1 MGRLYQLCFQPVD
14 VALVKSKGKI
24 AKNTGRCT
32 KILLQ
37 WKFQIDLANL
47 TLKQNISEN
56 DPIIRFSI
64 FFYNPNSAG
73 DVV

>member
-37 WKFQIDLANL
+37 WKFQIGVKKLS
-47 TLKQNISEN
+47 LKQNISEN
-56 DPIIRFSI
+56 DLTIGFWT
-64 FFYNPNSAG
+64 F
-73 DVV
+73 

>member
-37 WKFQIDLANL
+37 WKFQIDFTNL

-56 DPIIRFSI
+56 GSTIRFWT
-64 FFYNPNSAG
+64 F
-73 DVV
+73 

>member
-37 WKFQIDLANL
+37 WKFQIDFTNL
-47 TLKQNISEN
+47 TLNQTISEN
-56 DPIIRFSI
+56 GLTIRFWT
-64 FFYNPNSAG
+64 F
-73 DVV
+73 

>member
-37 WKFQIDLANL
+37 CKFQIDFTTL
-47 TLKQNISEN
+47 TLNQNISEN
-56 DPIIRFSI
+56 DSTIRFWT
-64 FFYNPNSAG
+64 F
-73 DVV
+73 

>member
-1 MGRLYQLCFQPVD
+1 MGRLPTVPFQPVD

-37 WKFQIDLANL
+37 WKFQIDLTNL
-47 TLKQNISEN
+47 TLKQTISEN
-56 DPIIRFSI
+56 DSTIRFWN
-64 FFYNPNSAG
+64 F
-73 DVV
+73 